1 MVFKQ
6 TRIDEVISR
15 IVRNTRLQDSSFIE
29 DFNEWIPEAMA
40 KLQTTFS
47 LSPVSKPVRINFHK
61 GRMPCD
67 LEELLAVE
75 YNGTRL
81 PYSSTA
87 KNYATGHRI
96 NALNPA
102 ADTTPVF
109 QSVITAASN
118 DTNVNQNNLMW
129 SSTQEPIDKLTA
141 VSSYDIHPS
150 HWFSTEPGWLT
161 TSIIDGTV
169 VLHYKGIPTDE
180 NGLPLIPDNENYK
193 EAIYLYVRARM
204 IGAGYEDKVYKE
216 EQLMERFELIGR
228 RAINEITYPTPDM
241 KEQQLKTQVRFIP
254 PENYYENFFRVDNH
268 EPMLPTNG
276 MNSINNYKP

>member
-15 IVRNTRLQDSSFIE
+15 IIRNTRLQDSSYIE

-40 KLQTTFS
+40 KLQTTYS
-47 LSPVSKPVRINFHK
+47 LAPVAKRVNINFHK

-75 YNGTRL
+75 YKGYRL
-81 PYSSTA
+81 PYSSTV
-87 KNYATGHRI
+87 KNYTTGHKVGQSTQMP
-96 NALNPA
+96 N
-102 ADTTPVF
+102 TTPIFKDV
-109 QSVITAASN
+109 VTATSN
-118 DTNVNQNNLMW
+118 DTQVNQNNLMW
-129 SSTQEPIDKLTA
+129 SSTQEPYNSLDTVLGC
-141 VSSYDIHPS
+141 DIHPQ
-150 HWFSTEPGWLT
+150 HWYSTEPGWLT
-161 TSIIDGTV
+161 TSIIDGCV
-169 VLHYKGIPTDE
+169 VVHYKGIPTDE

-216 EQLMERFELIGR
+216 EQLMERFEIIGR

-254 PENYYENFFRVDNH
+254 PDNYYENFFRVDNH
-268 EPMLPTNG
+268 ESVYPTNQ
-276 MNSINNYKP
+276 INHSRRVV